1 VVTTADGDV
10 ALEPAEYELT
20 TVVGDEGGA
29 AAVLPGGGF
38 VVLDLTLDDALRAEG
53 YARDV
58 VRAVQDARKAAGLQ
72 VADRIVL
79 TLDVPAEHLAAVEEH
94 RDTIARETLAVS
106 VEIETGPAL
115 QATVEAVDAGGYE
128 A

>member
-1 VVTTADGDV
+1 M
-10 ALEPAEYELT
+10 PPRSCR
-20 TVVGDEGGA
+20 A
-29 AAVLPGGGF
+29 AASSCSTS
-38 VVLDLTLDDALRAEG
+38 TLDDELRAEG

-72 VADRIVL
+72 VGDRILL
-79 TLDVPAEHLAAVEEH
+79 TLDVPAEHVAAVEQH
-94 RDTIARETLAVS
+94 RDTIARETLALS

>member
-1 VVTTADGDV
+1 M
-10 ALEPAEYELT
+10 ER
-20 TVVGDEGGA
+20 A

-38 VVLDLTLDDALRAEG
+38 VVLDLSLDDALRAEG

-72 VADRIVL
+72 VSDRIVL
-79 TLDVPAEHLAAVEEH
+79 TLDVPVEHLAAVEAH
-94 RDTIARETLAVS
+94 RDTIARETLAISVEVADASPELRVS
-106 VEIETGPAL
+106 VVA
-115 QATVEAVDAGGYE
+115 VEGGGYE

>member
-1 VVTTADGDV
+1 MP
-10 ALEPAEYELT
+10 LESTEYELT
-20 TVVGDEGGA
+20 TVVGDGGGA

-38 VVLDLTLDDALRAEG
+38 VVLDLALDDALRAEG

-72 VADRIVL
+72 VSDRIML
-79 TLDVPAEHLAAVEEH
+79 TLDVPAEHLAAVEAH
-94 RDTIARETLAVS
+94 RDTIARETLAVAIELADASPELRVS
-106 VEIETGPAL
+106 VVA
-115 QATVEAVDAGGYE
+115 VEGGGYE